1 MLQLI
6 LLYDAA
12 CEARVQEKILPLLSG
27 DKLPSG
33 KQLILQVWQK
43 TEALSWPEGTQVIT
57 LLADTALYQFIPQAI
72 AQGWVLGLL
81 PHPEMQEVAKGF
93 KVPSNLEKAIAQ
105 LNFNAEPVVVDQL
118 YCNDQPVFNAV
129 SIGDP
134 FGLRAAYR
142 SESLVSRWRRFRRLV
157 AGLNKVRLRAF
168 VLTTDKEKVFET
180 AALGMVAV
188 DRGDA
193 SAFTR
198 RVIDEAVADDRQ
210 FNLLILSPRSMLQ
223 ALRFLFASAMLGFL
237 SVNRLPK
244 YLGLIKS
251 SSVKVEASQP
261 VTYVIDGK
269 RFKSDTIH
277 LRVEA
282 AALRLFNGLVE
293 ATEVTQKNT
302 LKEVFKVQSLPT
314 GEARRELIAY
324 PLPWIHHASTDEFKD
339 LFLVLKENAKS
350 SEAYLTL
357 MVLATLLAL
366 TGLFADS
373 APVIIGAMIL
383 APLMSPIISFA
394 MGVLR
399 QDDQLI
405 IESGRSLLLGIGLAL
420 TCATLMTWL
429 IPLWSI
435 NDQIAARLSPT
446 LLDLGVAIISGVAG
460 AYAHSRAEVAKSL
473 AGVAIAVALVPPL
486 AVAGIG
492 IGWFDWGVFWGAFL
506 LFLTNLA
513 GIVLAAALTFM
524 VLGFS
529 PFKLARRGLIV
540 SLVVVVLISIPL
552 ASSFIRMVDE
562 HGMISSLEG
571 QVFYNTQLQGVRVQ
585 PGSPPL
591 ISVRLL
597 AEEPLSLI
605 EIDLIKVKIE
615 QTLQQSIRLEAALIL
630 VR

>member
-1 MLQLI
+1 MPQFI
-6 LLYDAA
+6 LLYDAV
-12 CEARVQEKILPLLSG
+12 CEAKVQDKIVPLLLSQQPTLYAWQATC
-27 DKLPSG
+27 LPAWPKG
-33 KQLILQVWQK
+33 ARIITFLPDAALAQL
-43 TEALSWPEGTQVIT
+43 
-57 LLADTALYQFIPQAI
+57 IPQAI

-81 PHPEMQEVAKGF
+81 SHPDMQEVAKGF
-93 KVPSNLEKAIAQ
+93 KVPANLEKAIKQ
-105 LNFNAEPVVVDQL
+105 LDFEADPILVDQL
-118 YCNDQPVFNAV
+118 YCNDKPVFNAV

-142 SESLVSRWRRFRRLV
+142 SESLASRFKRFKRLV
-157 AGLNKVRLRAF
+157 TSLNTVRLRSF
-168 VLTTDKEKVFET
+168 VLTTDKDKAFET

-198 RVIDEAVADDRQ
+198 RVIDEAVADDQ
-210 FNLLILSPRSMLQ
+210 QLNLLILSPRSVLQ
-223 ALRFLFASAMLGFL
+223 ALMFLLTSAMLGFL
-237 SVNRLPK
+237 SISRLPK

-251 SSVKVEASQP
+251 SSVKIESSQP
-261 VTYVIDGK
+261 VTYVVDGK
-269 RFKSDTIH
+269 RFKSEVIQ
-277 LRVEA
+277 LRVES
-282 AALRLFNGLVE
+282 AALHLFNNALE
-293 ATEVTQKNT
+293 PMTASCNT
-302 LKEVFKVQSLPT
+302 NAKEVFRVQGLPT
-314 GEARRELIAY
+314 GESRRELITN

-339 LFLVLKENAKS
+339 LFLTLKENAKA
-350 SEAYLTL
+350 SEVYLTL

-366 TGLFADS
+366 TGLFANS

-383 APLMSPIISFA
+383 APLMSPIISLA

-399 QDDQLI
+399 QDNALMF
-405 IESGRSLLLGIGLAL
+405 ESSRSLLLGVGLAL
-420 TCATLMTWL
+420 GCATVMTWF

-446 LLDLGVAIISGVAG
+446 LLDLGVAIISGIAG

-492 IGWFDWGVFWGAFL
+492 IGWFDWAVFWGAFL

-529 PFKLARRGLIV
+529 PFKLARRGLVV
-540 SLVVVVLISIPL
+540 SLIIVVLVSIPL
-552 ASSFIRMVDE
+552 VNSFVRMVDE
-562 HGMISSLEG
+562 HAVTSSLEG
-571 QVFYNTQLQGVRVQ
+571 QVFHGTRLEDVRIQL
-585 PGSPPL
+585 GSPL
-591 ISVRLL
+591 LVSVRLL
-597 AEEPLSLI
+597 AKEPLSLV
-605 EIDLIKVKIE
+605 EVDLIKDEVE
-615 QTLQQSIRLEAALIL
+615 QALQRPVRLEAFLVL